1 LARRSKLPARPCN
14 IQNVHEV
21 LDSLEIKT
29 YDDEQFLMVND
40 SNQNIVMFSCEKNLN
55 TLSTVK
61 TIYVDGTFKY
71 CTKFFLQLFT
81 IHGLSN
87 GHYIPLVYFL
97 LNNKECES
105 YAKCFNILKTECF
118 KLNLCCSPE
127 YIFADFEL
135 SNHLGAL
142 KVLLKDVFSIWGKHG
157 GVTFKIWG

>member
-1 LARRSKLPARPCN
+1 
-14 IQNVHEV
+14 
-21 LDSLEIKT
+21 
-29 YDDEQFLMVND
+29 
-40 SNQNIVMFSCEKNLN
+40 MFSCEKNLN

-105 YAKCFNILKTECF
+105 YAKCYNILKTECF
-118 KLNLCCSPE
+118 KINLCFSPE

-135 SNHLGAL
+135 SIHLGTL
-142 KVLLKDVFSIWGKHG
+142 KVWPTIIIKGYRFHG
-157 GVTFKIWG
+157 GVIFKIWG